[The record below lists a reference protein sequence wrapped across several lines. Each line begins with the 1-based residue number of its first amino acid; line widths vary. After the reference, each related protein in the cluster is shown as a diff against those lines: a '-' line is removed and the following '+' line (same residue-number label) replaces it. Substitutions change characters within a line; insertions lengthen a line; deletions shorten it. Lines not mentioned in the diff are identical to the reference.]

1 MARSIASALSGYLA
15 ACPPFDWATHNCTH
29 FAAGWL
35 QLVEGAAPPLPAVA
49 DGPTAHRA
57 VRRLGADLADATTRQ
72 LGRALQPAAQ
82 ARPGD
87 LVLVPAPHGSHALAI
102 CAGRTAAVLTTAGV
116 AHIPMQQA
124 LAAWHIKAAPC
135 ATP

>member
-1 MARSIASALSGYLA
+1 MAQSTAARLSQYLA
-15 ACPPFDWATHNCTH
+15 TCQAFDWAVHNCTH

-35 QLVEGAAPPLPAVA
+35 QLVEGAAPALPTVA

-72 LGRALQPAAQ
+72 LGRAPVPAAQ

-102 CAGRTAAVLTTAGV
+102 CAGRTAAALTPAGV
-116 AHIPMQQA
+116 VHAPMASALQA
-124 LAAWHIKAAPC
+124 WALRVA
-135 ATP
+135 

>member
-1 MARSIASALSGYLA
+1 MGQTIASRLSQYLA

-29 FAAGWL
+29 FAAAWL

-72 LGRALQPAAQ
+72 IGRAPVPAAQ
-82 ARPGD
+82 AQPGD
-87 LVLVPAPHGSHALAI
+87 LVLVPAPQSGHALAI
-102 CAGRTAAVLTTAGV
+102 CAGRTAAALTPAGV
-116 AHIPMQQA
+116 VHTPMASALQA
-124 LAAWHIKAAPC
+124 WVLRVA
-135 ATP
+135 